1 MEGVEALTFDTE
13 VGAVCRRPSRAALS
27 PADIPPVG
35 SAKQGQQQGAQRG
48 TVSRA
53 TTGRAWG
60 NAAGWADCPPYL
72 RRLHGP
78 GAGTL
83 GSRRSNIES

>member
-53 TTGRAWG
+53 HYRQGLGECCRLGRLSPLSKEA
-60 NAAGWADCPPYL
+60 
-72 RRLHGP
+72 
-78 GAGTL
+78 
-83 GSRRSNIES
+83 SRPRGRHFGIPQI